1 MLMPCSAYTQ
11 QCTGESRRY
20 GRPPATGPPPRA
32 ALPLL
37 RWRGRCAPRHTL
49 PPPGPEPR
57 SPSRRAGA
65 PHPAWPGTPAT
76 SRRCESRRSALPSSA
91 CPAAPP
97 APPYGQGGSVHSS
110 GPSLQ
115 RASRPCQT
123 TRTPRPLSVLF
134 LAPFPLAPPP
144 PPRAA
149 CIAPPPPRAACEPL
163 ETTPLLWSPCIRAYR
178 VCSLSSASSFSC
190 SRRCRMAAS
199 ASAPSSS
206 FFFLKSELTA
216 LLRLLPP
223 RAPLRG
229 TGVKRG
235 GRSGWGGLEQAG
247 WGGRAGGARAG

>member
-163 ETTPLLWSPCIRAYR
+163 ETTPLFVASLYSRVPGLLPLLRLELLLLEAVPDGRLGLGTQLELLLPEERADR
-178 VCSLSSASSFSC
+178 
-190 SRRCRMAAS
+190 
-199 ASAPSSS
+199 APSST
-206 FFFLKSELTA
+206 TA
-216 LLRLLPP
+216 ASP
-223 RAPLRG
+223 A
-229 TGVKRG
+229 
-235 GRSGWGGLEQAG
+235 
-247 WGGRAGGARAG
+247 ARYRRETWR

>member
-1 MLMPCSAYTQ
+1 MLMPCRAYTQ
-11 QCTGESRRY
+11 QCTCESRRY

-49 PPPGPEPR
+49 LPPGLEPR
-57 SPSRRAGA
+57 SPSRRASA
-65 PHPAWPGTPAT
+65 PHLAWPGTPAT

-149 CIAPPPPRAACEPL
+149 CTAPTLSRRVRPPRDY
-163 ETTPLLWSPCIRAYR
+163 TLLWPPCIRAYR

-206 FFFLKSELTA
+206 FFFLKSEPTA

-235 GRSGWGGLEQAG
+235 GGSGWGGLEQAG
-247 WGGRAGGARAG
+247 WRRRAGGARAG